1 MSETRTD
8 YEKEALESAKLLEGL
23 LRDIGGPIYLCET
36 RCLPCPTLEPW
47 EDDDEPLRSEC
58 S

>member
-47 EDDDEPLRSEC
+47 EDDDEPLRSE
-58 S
+58 